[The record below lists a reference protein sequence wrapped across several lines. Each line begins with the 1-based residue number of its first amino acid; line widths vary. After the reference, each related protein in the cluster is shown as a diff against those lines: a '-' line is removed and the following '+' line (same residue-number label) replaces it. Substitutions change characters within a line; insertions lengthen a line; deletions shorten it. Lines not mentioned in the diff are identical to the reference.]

1 MTAVLQGRTAFARTP
16 KGGEFQR
23 RTAGPPSRFKGTAGG
38 KYRAPAANQRSVEVN
53 CPEEAGS
60 PSGGLRWEK
69 GEQRSG

>member
-16 KGGEFQR
+16 KGGIPKENSK
-23 RTAGPPSRFKGTAGG
+23 PPFSRFKGAAGG

-53 CPEEAGS
+53 CPEESGS